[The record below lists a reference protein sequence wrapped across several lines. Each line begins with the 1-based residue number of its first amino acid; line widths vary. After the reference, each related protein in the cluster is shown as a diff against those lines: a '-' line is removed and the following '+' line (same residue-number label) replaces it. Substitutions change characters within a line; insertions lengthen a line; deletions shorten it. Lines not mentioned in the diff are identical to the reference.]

1 MKKKKKFG
9 AVVSNCKKYVLFL
22 PNRLLPKLN
31 QRNYTLWFP
40 ITGMEQTT
48 DNTTRR
54 TNSVTRK
61 KKTLVGGFITRGVTA
76 TTVQ

>member
-1 MKKKKKFG
+1 MKKKKFG
-9 AVVSNCKKYVLFL
+9 AVVSNCKKDVLFL
-22 PNRLLPKLN
+22 PYRLLPKLN

-61 KKTLVGGFITRGVTA
+61 KKHWFGGGSLQEA
-76 TTVQ
+76 